1 MTLPSPDIDF
11 DLYRDMSD
19 EEFLALL
26 AKEGVDLEKVTA
38 RAEQDMA
45 KLFQAYPEAQD

>member
-11 DLYRDMSD
+11 DRCRDMSD

-38 RAEQDMA
+38 RAEQDIA
-45 KLFQAYPEAQD
+45 KLFQAYPKTPD